1 MAPYRSEVVMSIKE
15 KRAVILAA
23 LSGCMWGSIGL
34 FVHKLGMYGIGSMPM
49 AAGRYLVAVVLVG
62 IVLGAGKRELLKIRL
77 RDLPWFFVTGI
88 LCLLFF
94 NVCYG
99 FAIEKSSMP
108 VAAVLLYTSP
118 VIVTL
123 ASAVIFR
130 EKITLRRMAAVCM
143 AVTGCAFVS
152 GIMHGSLAYPLP
164 AYLWGL
170 AAAVGYASYSIV
182 AGVLLKR
189 YHAVTVLFYS
199 FLTAAAGGCVLID
212 VKGLAET
219 AAADPA
225 AGLWLV
231 TAAVVCNICPYFC
244 YNLALEDMEASRVAV
259 IASIEPAVA
268 SLLGVLVMKE
278 QMDVFG
284 AAGVGMIFAAI
295 VVLNRKKQDKEGC

>member
-1 MAPYRSEVVMSIKE
+1 MSTKE

-49 AAGRYLVAVVLVG
+49 TAGRYLVAVVLVG

-143 AVTGCAFVS
+143 AVAGCAFVS

-164 AYLWGL
+164 A
-170 AAAVGYASYSIV
+170 
-182 AGVLLKR
+182 
-189 YHAVTVLFYS
+189 
-199 FLTAAAGGCVLID
+199 
-212 VKGLAET
+212 
-219 AAADPA
+219 
-225 AGLWLV
+225 
-231 TAAVVCNICPYFC
+231 
-244 YNLALEDMEASRVAV
+244 
-259 IASIEPAVA
+259 
-268 SLLGVLVMKE
+268 
-278 QMDVFG
+278 
-284 AAGVGMIFAAI
+284 
-295 VVLNRKKQDKEGC
+295 

>member
-1 MAPYRSEVVMSIKE
+1 MSAKE
-15 KRAVILAA
+15 KRAAVLAA

-34 FVHKLGMYGIGSMPM
+34 FIHKLGAYGIGSVPM
-49 AAGRYLVAVVLVG
+49 TVGRYLVAVILVG
-62 IVLGAGKRELLKIRL
+62 IVLAARKRELLKIRL

-99 FAIEKSSMP
+99 ITIEKSSMP
-108 VAAVLLYTSP
+108 MAAVLLYTSP
-118 VIVTL
+118 MFVMF

-130 EKITLRRMAAVCM
+130 EKITFRKMAAVCM

-152 GIMHGSLAYPLP
+152 GIVHGSLAYPLP
-164 AYLWGL
+164 AYLWGI

-182 AGVLLKR
+182 AGILLKR

-212 VKGLAET
+212 LKELAGMT
-219 AAADPA
+219 AAAPE
-225 AGLWLV
+225 AGLWM
-231 TAAVVCNICPYFC
+231 AAAAFVCNICPYFC

-268 SLLGVLVMKE
+268 SLLGVVVMKE
-278 QMDVFG
+278 QMDIFG
-284 AAGVGMIFAAI
+284 VIGVGFIFAAI
-295 VVLNRKKQDKEGC
+295 VVLNRKK